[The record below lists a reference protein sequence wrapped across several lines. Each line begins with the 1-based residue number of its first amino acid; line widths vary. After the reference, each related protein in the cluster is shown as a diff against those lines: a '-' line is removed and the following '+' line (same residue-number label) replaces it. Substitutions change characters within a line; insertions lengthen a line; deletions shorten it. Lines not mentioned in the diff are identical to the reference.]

1 MSPASSLYRL
11 AGDVKEPTNFS
22 QRVGKVARG
31 VVVRLYFEKFLNLGH
46 LQLSKRCD
54 PPNAVWLKVP
64 EKYCK
69 LKKEICQ
76 ECPKL
81 ASTIQN
87 PKLAN
92 RVQNPQSATR
102 VQNPKSATSV
112 QNQPLVPKMQNS
124 PQVSKSVP
132 YKCPKFKNRPLVS
145 KIKNWL
151 TESKIK

>member
-22 QRVGKVARG
+22 QRVGKVACG

-54 PPNAVWLKVP
+54 PPNVP

-87 PKLAN
+87 PKLAT

-102 VQNPKSATSV
+102 LQNPKSATSV

-124 PQVSKSVP
+124 PQVSTSVP
-132 YKCPKFKNRPLVS
+132 HKCPKLKNRPLVS

-151 TESKIK
+151 PESKIK

>member
-1 MSPASSLYRL
+1 MSPASLYWL

-87 PKLAN
+87 PKLAT
-92 RVQNPQSATR
+92 RVQNPQSAT
-102 VQNPKSATSV
+102 SV
-112 QNQPLVPKMQNS
+112 QN
-124 PQVSKSVP
+124 
-132 YKCPKFKNRPLVS
+132 
-145 KIKNWL
+145 
-151 TESKIK
+151 

>member
-22 QRVGKVARG
+22 QRVGKVACG

-54 PPNAVWLKVP
+54 PPNVP

-87 PKLAN
+87 PKLAT

-102 VQNPKSATSV
+102 LQNPKSATSV
-112 QNQPLVPKMQNS
+112 QIPNGTLGSKIPNRTL
-124 PQVSKSVP
+124 VSKS
-132 YKCPKFKNRPLVS
+132 KIGHRGS
-145 KIKNWL
+145 KSEIGH
-151 TESKIK
+151 

>member
-22 QRVGKVARG
+22 QRVGKVACG

-54 PPNAVWLKVP
+54 PPNAVWLKFP

-69 LKKEICQ
+69 LKKEIYQ

-87 PKLAN
+87 PKLAT
-92 RVQNPQSATR
+92 RVQNPQSAPR
-102 VQNPKSATSV
+102 LQNPKSARISHWC
-112 QNQPLVPKMQNS
+112 
-124 PQVSKSVP
+124 PQCKIP
-132 YKCPKFKNRPLVS
+132 HKCPKSKNRPLVS
-145 KIKNWL
+145 KIKHRL
-151 TESKIK
+151 LESNNK

>member
-11 AGDVKEPTNFS
+11 AGVVKEPTNFS

-87 PKLAN
+87 PKLAT
-92 RVQNPQSATR
+92 RVQNPQ
-102 VQNPKSATSV
+102 SATSV

-124 PQVSKSVP
+124 PQVSTSVP
-132 YKCPKFKNRPLVS
+132 HKCPKFKNRPLVS
-145 KIKNWL
+145 KIKNRL
-151 TESKIK
+151 PGSKIK